1 MQGKMS
7 EESINEFKA
16 KPLVLIVYELDP
28 EYGWILATAIE
39 VSSSS
44 SSFHRHGFLRQL
56 VFQVVI
62 DLLNLILE
70 LDPSILGPVDGSKLM
85 GDILVDLL
93 DIDLAI
99 SEVDFII

>member
-1 MQGKMS
+1 M
-7 EESINEFKA
+7 
-16 KPLVLIVYELDP
+16 V
-28 EYGWILATAIE
+28 
-39 VSSSS
+39 
-44 SSFHRHGFLRQL
+44 

-70 LDPSILGPVDGSKLM
+70 LDPSVLGPVDGSKLM

-99 SEVDFII
+99 SEVHFIIIIIDGSKLTHMFSHKKFSHIFI

>member
-1 MQGKMS
+1 M
-7 EESINEFKA
+7 
-16 KPLVLIVYELDP
+16 V
-28 EYGWILATAIE
+28 
-39 VSSSS
+39 
-44 SSFHRHGFLRQL
+44 

-70 LDPSILGPVDGSKLM
+70 LDPSVLGPVDGSKLM

-99 SEVDFII
+99 SEVHFIIIIINGSKLTHMFSHKIKFSHIFI